1 MDRSTDRQGP
11 ASTLGLYLHI
21 PFCRSKCDYCD
32 FYSLPGG
39 EDRMDGYLRALLRQL
54 EEAAPGAAG
63 HSVDTVYVGGGTPT
77 VFGGE
82 RLAALLAAV
91 GRLYRLAPGAEIT
104 CEANPDSA
112 GEELLR
118 ALRRAGFGRLSLGMQ
133 SADAG
138 ELAAVHRRHTPEQT
152 DAAVAAARRVG
163 FENLSLDLICG
174 LPGQTEESWRRTV
187 EHALSLRPEHLSCYG
202 LKVEEGTPLAR
213 RVAAGEELPDDDAQ
227 ADRYLWTVERLAR
240 AGFRQYEISNFARPG
255 YESRH
260 NLRYWRLEPY
270 LGFGPGAHSDFGG
283 RRFAVPADLAGYLAG
298 EAVPE
303 GEAVSP
309 WERGNEYLMLG
320 LRTAAG
326 IAGEEYRRRFG
337 GDFDPLEELLSRF
350 AGHGW
355 AERNGDRWRL
365 TPAGFLVSNRLIGAL
380 LEAREGAE
388 GPGT

>member
-82 RLAALLAAV
+82 RLTALLAAV

-213 RVAAGEELPDDDAQ
+213 RVATGEELPDDDAQ

-337 GDFDPLEELLSRF
+337 GDFAPLEELLSRF

>member
-91 GRLYRLAPGAEIT
+91 GRLYRMAPGAEIT

-213 RVAAGEELPDDDAQ
+213 RVATGEELPDDDAQ

-298 EAVPE
+298 EAVPA
-303 GEAVSP
+303 GETVSRR
-309 WERGNEYLMLG
+309 ERGNEYLMLG

-337 GDFDPLEELLSRF
+337 GDFAPLEELLSRF

>member
-118 ALRRAGFGRLSLGMQ
+118 ALRRAGFGRLSLRFICI
-133 SADAG
+133 SAA
-138 ELAAVHRRHTPEQT
+138 
-152 DAAVAAARRVG
+152 
-163 FENLSLDLICG
+163 
-174 LPGQTEESWRRTV
+174 
-187 EHALSLRPEHLSCYG
+187 
-202 LKVEEGTPLAR
+202 
-213 RVAAGEELPDDDAQ
+213 
-227 ADRYLWTVERLAR
+227 
-240 AGFRQYEISNFARPG
+240 
-255 YESRH
+255 
-260 NLRYWRLEPY
+260 
-270 LGFGPGAHSDFGG
+270 
-283 RRFAVPADLAGYLAG
+283 
-298 EAVPE
+298 
-303 GEAVSP
+303 
-309 WERGNEYLMLG
+309 
-320 LRTAAG
+320 
-326 IAGEEYRRRFG
+326 
-337 GDFDPLEELLSRF
+337 
-350 AGHGW
+350 
-355 AERNGDRWRL
+355 
-365 TPAGFLVSNRLIGAL
+365 
-380 LEAREGAE
+380 
-388 GPGT
+388 

>member
-138 ELAAVHRRHTPEQT
+138 ELAAVRRRHTPEQT

-298 EAVPE
+298 EAVPA
-303 GEAVSP
+303 GETVSP

-337 GDFDPLEELLSRF
+337 GDFAPLEELLSRF